1 MGDRFVVVPVGGGG
15 TVPVQGAHL
24 DAVATDPGL
33 DTGCGS
39 SSSADTGQ
47 EKEPLEDSVFEPLDP
62 GAAVPILEYNREP
75 NKYGKCATDR
85 GRLRVP
91 LLISPIHLLED

>member
-24 DAVATDPGL
+24 DAVAADPGL
-33 DTGCGS
+33 DTGGSS

-75 NKYGKCATDR
+75 NKYGRCATDR
-85 GRLRVP
+85 RRLRVP
-91 LLISPIHLLED
+91 LLISSIHLLED

>member
-15 TVPVQGAHL
+15 TVPAQGAHL
-24 DAVATDPGL
+24 DAVAADPGF
-33 DTGCGS
+33 DTGGGS
-39 SSSADTGQ
+39 SSSTDTGQ
-47 EKEPLEDSVFEPLDP
+47 EKEPLEDSAFEPLDP
-62 GAAVPILEYNREP
+62 GVAVPILEYNREP

-85 GRLRVP
+85 RRLRVP

>member
-1 MGDRFVVVPVGGGG
+1 MVVPVGGGG
-15 TVPVQGAHL
+15 TVPAQGAHL
-24 DAVATDPGL
+24 DAVAADPGF
-33 DTGCGS
+33 DTGGGS
-39 SSSADTGQ
+39 SSSTDTGQ

-62 GAAVPILEYNREP
+62 GVAVPILEYNREP

-85 GRLRVP
+85 RRLRVP